1 MNSRTL
7 LARYMTADLRVPAV
21 VVSLLISL
29 WITWSTDVINND
41 GVLYLSAAELI
52 SAGDW
57 GAACALSELNCWLF
71 FPSLIALMG
80 KVTAFSLENSAYLL
94 DAVLSGLMVFVFLT
108 LVRDL
113 GAGRRTLLIAA
124 LVVLF
129 HPYLNES
136 RADVIRDHG
145 YWAFYLT
152 TVLFFMRYWKRPGWK
167 YAFAWALAATVATLF
182 RIEGLVFLLLLPLV
196 LLIDT
201 SRRFKERMLLLLKAC
216 AFTSILTA
224 ALLGWWVLDP
234 AFSADQARHLLEPV
248 TRMAEVWEQLDTG
261 LEVRAEVIGDEVLG
275 KYLDHYALK
284 ALWAM
289 LGFIILMKIFNT
301 LTPVYSLLLL
311 FKRFRVRFNPPAGL
325 VRVIVWLILLNLGI
339 LLVELLTR
347 YVLSGRFAVPL
358 VLVLMLAI
366 PFALDAVYDQWQ
378 FRNSYPFQKWLM
390 FPVLMAALLYMSL
403 DGLYSTG
410 KGSKTYLREA
420 GSWLQE
426 QTTPATR
433 VFSNDDRVT
442 YYSGMDVEW
451 HRGASSKRITK
462 MLKRGSWRKYD
473 YIAIHVD
480 HGDTALRRKAGKI
493 LGFPAATF
501 SNSKQDSVLI
511 FRIMNEAGDV
521 S

>member
-1 MNSRTL
+1 MSSRTL

-41 GVLYLSAAELI
+41 GVLYLSAAKLI

-57 GAACALSELNCWLF
+57 GAACGLPELNCWLL
-71 FPSLIALMG
+71 FPSLIALLG
-80 KVTAFSLENSAYLL
+80 GLTALSLENSAYLL

-124 LVVLF
+124 FIILF

-152 TVLFFMRYWKRPGWK
+152 TVLFFMRYWKRPGWS
-167 YAFAWALAATVATLF
+167 YALLWVLAATVATLF

-201 SRRFKERMLLLLKAC
+201 SRQFKERMLLLLKAY
-216 AFTSILTA
+216 AFTGVLVA
-224 ALLGWWVLDP
+224 ALLGWWVFDP
-234 AFSADQARHLLEPV
+234 AFSVDQAGRLFEPV
-248 TRMAEVWEQLDTG
+248 QRMMEVWEQLHTG
-261 LEVRAEVIGDEVLG
+261 LKTKAQVIGEEVLG
-275 KYLDHYALK
+275 DYLDHYALK
-284 ALWAM
+284 GLWAM
-289 LGFIILMKIFNT
+289 LGLIILNKIFNI
-301 LTPVYSLLLL
+301 LTPLYALPLL
-311 FKRFRVRFNPPAGL
+311 FKRFRMRIHPPAGL
-325 VRVIVWLILLNLGI
+325 VRVIVWLVMLNLGI
-339 LLVELLTR
+339 LLVALLTR
-347 YVLSGRFAVPL
+347 FVISGRFAVPL
-358 VLVLMLAI
+358 VLTVLLVV
-366 PFALDAVYDQWQ
+366 PFVFDALYDHWRTCDACPV
-378 FRNSYPFQKWLM
+378 QKWVL
-390 FPVLMAALLYMSL
+390 FPVIITVFLYMSL

-420 GSWLQE
+420 GYWLE
-426 QTTPATR
+426 SHVTPDTR
-433 VFSNDDRVT
+433 VFSNDKRVT
-442 YYSGMDVEW
+442 YYSGMDVEQY
-451 HRGASSKRITK
+451 RGTSSKRIKK
-462 MLKRGSWRKYD
+462 MLERGSWRKYD
-473 YIAIHVD
+473 YIAVHVD
-480 HGDTALRRKAGKI
+480 HGDTALRRKTGKVLGVPAGK
-493 LGFPAATF
+493 F

-511 FRIMNEAGDV
+511 FRIMNETGDV